1 VPCAAALLG
10 VLGAT
15 IYEFSK
21 VDKCE
26 LHQPYALFLPFGG
39 LLFVPRFCC
48 INACLCLAETC
59 TVWRLALSASQRPR
73 TDLHS
78 SISLCFCSCCSA
90 PPALP
95 GLDHVCGGEPL
106 QLLLCISLHMLPS
119 NAAFVVPLAG
129 WLCGLADLMCC
140 GLPRLSLVILGL
152 MCFLALVCLLLYSS

>member
-1 VPCAAALLG
+1 MSTKHCVFTFVYLPCVCLVLQRCWVCWEQPSMSFQRSTSVSCISLTLCSCPLAASNRVA
-10 VLGAT
+10 
-15 IYEFSK
+15 F
-21 VDKCE
+21 
-26 LHQPYALFLPFGG
+26 

-78 SISLCFCSCCSA
+78 SVSLCFCSCCSA

-129 WLCGLADLMCC
+129 WLCGLADWLT
-140 GLPRLSLVILGL
+140 
-152 MCFLALVCLLLYSS
+152 